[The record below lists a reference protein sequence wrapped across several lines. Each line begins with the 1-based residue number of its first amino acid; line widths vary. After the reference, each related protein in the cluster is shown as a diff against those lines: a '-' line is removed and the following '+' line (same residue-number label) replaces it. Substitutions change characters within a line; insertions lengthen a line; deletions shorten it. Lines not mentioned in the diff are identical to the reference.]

1 MCTESRSKLGQQD
14 GNHTETCSYCHTL
27 EHMIDVRRLQLLQ
40 ALEHHRTVAA
50 TAEALNVTPSAVSQ
64 QLAVLAREAGVP
76 LVERQGRRFL
86 LTGAARV
93 LLQRAHV
100 IFAEMERATADLA
113 EYTGG
118 DRGVIRVGSFS
129 TGISDLV
136 APALARLRTSHP
148 GWSFEVVQAE
158 PEESAEMVRS
168 GRLDVA
174 LTMSTRHLPA
184 AGDPDFRVDP
194 VMVELLDA
202 ILPYQHPLSTRTS
215 LHLADDLSDQD
226 WIMSAP
232 GTAWHECVSGAANQA
247 GFQPRVVHTV
257 NDFSAVF
264 SLVQAGLGI
273 ALMPRL
279 AWTGLHAPQIVVRGV
294 RETARRH
301 IVALSRAGSTPE
313 PLLTAIREAA
323 SKVPVPSV
331 GPFAIAG

>member
-1 MCTESRSKLGQQD
+1 
-14 GNHTETCSYCHTL
+14 
-27 EHMIDVRRLQLLQ
+27 MIDVRRLQLLQ
-40 ALEHHRTVAA
+40 ALDHHHTVAA

-64 QLAVLAREAGVP
+64 QLSVLAKEAGVP
-76 LVERQGRRFL
+76 LVERKGRRFL

-100 IFAEMERATADLA
+100 IFAEMERATAELA
-113 EYTGG
+113 EYAGG

-129 TGISDLV
+129 TGISDLI
-136 APALARLRTSHP
+136 APALARLRSSHP

-158 PEESAEMVRS
+158 PEESTEMVRS

-174 LTMSTRHLPA
+174 LTMSTADLPA
-184 AGDPDFRVDP
+184 HGDPDFRTDP
-194 VMVELLDA
+194 VMVELFDA
-202 ILPYQHPLSTRTS
+202 ILPYQHPLAAHTS
-215 LHLADDLSDQD
+215 LDLAADLADQD

-232 GTAWHECVSGAANQA
+232 GTAWHSCVTAACNQA

-257 NDFSAVF
+257 DDFSAVF
-264 SLVQAGLGI
+264 ALVQAGLGV

-279 AWTGLHAPQIVVRGV
+279 AWTGLNTPQIVVRGV

-301 IVALSRAGSTPE
+301 IVSLCRAGASPE
-313 PLLTAIREAA
+313 PLLTAVREAA

>member
-1 MCTESRSKLGQQD
+1 
-14 GNHTETCSYCHTL
+14 
-27 EHMIDVRRLQLLQ
+27 MIDVRRLQLLQ

-64 QLAVLAREAGVP
+64 QLAVLAKEAGVP

-93 LLQRAHV
+93 LLRRAHV

-113 EYTGG
+113 EYAQG

-148 GWSFEVVQAE
+148 EWSFEVVQAE

-184 AGDPDFRVDP
+184 SGDPDFRVDP

-202 ILPYQHPLSTRTS
+202 ILPYQHPLAARTS
-215 LHLADDLSDQD
+215 LHLAEDLSDQD

-257 NDFSAVF
+257 DDFSAVF

-301 IVALSRAGSTPE
+301 IVALSRAGSSPE
-313 PLLTAIREAA
+313 PLLTAVREAA

>member
-1 MCTESRSKLGQQD
+1 
-14 GNHTETCSYCHTL
+14 
-27 EHMIDVRRLQLLQ
+27 MIDVRRLQLLQ
-40 ALEHHRTVAA
+40 ALDHHHTVAA

-64 QLAVLAREAGVP
+64 QLSALAREAGVP
-76 LVERQGRRFL
+76 LVERNGRRFL

-93 LLQRAHV
+93 LLKRAHV

-113 EYTGG
+113 EYAEG

-158 PEESAEMVRS
+158 PEQSAEMVRS

-174 LTMSTRHLPA
+174 LTMSTGHLPA
-184 AGDPDFRVDP
+184 SGDPDFRADP
-194 VMVELLDA
+194 VMVELFDA

-215 LHLADDLSDQD
+215 LHLAEDLADQD
-226 WIMSAP
+226 WILSAP
-232 GTAWHECVSGAANQA
+232 GTAWHECVSGAAHRA
-247 GFQPRVVHTV
+247 GFQPRVAHTV
-257 NDFSAVF
+257 DDFSAVF
-264 SLVQAGLGI
+264 ALVQAGLGI

-279 AWTGLHAPQIVVRGV
+279 AWTGLNTTRIVVRGV
-294 RETARRH
+294 RESARRH
-301 IVALSRAGSTPE
+301 IIALSRAGATPE
-313 PLLTAIREAA
+313 PLLTAVREAA

>member
-1 MCTESRSKLGQQD
+1 
-14 GNHTETCSYCHTL
+14 
-27 EHMIDVRRLQLLQ
+27 MIDVRRLQLLQ
-40 ALEHHRTVAA
+40 ALDHHRTVVA

-64 QLAVLAREAGVP
+64 QLSALAQEEGTP
-76 LVERQGRRFL
+76 LVERQDRRFL

-93 LLQRAHV
+93 LLQHAPV
-100 IFAEMERATADLA
+100 IFAEMERAASDLA
-113 EYTGG
+113 AYANG

-129 TGISDLV
+129 TGISDLL
-136 APALARLRTSHP
+136 APALARLRESHP

-174 LTMSTRHLPA
+174 VTMSTNHLPA
-184 AGDPDFRVDP
+184 AGDPDFRIEP
-194 VMVELLDA
+194 VMVELFDA
-202 ILPYQHPLSTRTS
+202 ILPYQHPLATRTS
-215 LHLADDLSDQD
+215 LHLADDLADED

-232 GTAWHECVSGAANQA
+232 GTAWHDCVTGAANQV

-257 NDFSAVF
+257 DDFSAVF
-264 SLVQAGLGI
+264 SMVQAGLGV

-279 AWTGLHAPQIVVRGV
+279 AWTGQNHPQIVVRGV
-294 RETARRH
+294 RQTARRH
-301 IVALSRAGSTPE
+301 IVVLSRAGATPE
-313 PLLTAIREAA
+313 PLLTAVREAA

>member
-1 MCTESRSKLGQQD
+1 
-14 GNHTETCSYCHTL
+14 
-27 EHMIDVRRLQLLQ
+27 MIDVRRLQLLQ

-64 QLAVLAREAGVP
+64 QLAVLAKEAGVP

-113 EYTGG
+113 EYAQG

-148 GWSFEVVQAE
+148 EWTFEVVQAE

-184 AGDPDFRVDP
+184 SGDPDFRVDP

-202 ILPYQHPLSTRTS
+202 ILPYQHPLATRTS
-215 LHLADDLSDQD
+215 LHLAEDLSDQD

-257 NDFSAVF
+257 DDFSAVF

-301 IVALSRAGSTPE
+301 IVALSRAGSSPE
-313 PLLTAIREAA
+313 PLLTAVREAA

>member
-1 MCTESRSKLGQQD
+1 
-14 GNHTETCSYCHTL
+14 
-27 EHMIDVRRLQLLQ
+27 MIDVRRLQLLQ

-64 QLAVLAREAGVP
+64 QLAVLAKEAGVP

-113 EYTGG
+113 EYAKG

-148 GWSFEVVQAE
+148 EWSFEVVQAE

-184 AGDPDFRVDP
+184 SGDPDFRVDP

-202 ILPYQHPLSTRTS
+202 ILPYQHPLAARTS
-215 LHLADDLSDQD
+215 LHLAEDLSDQD

-257 NDFSAVF
+257 DDFSAVF

-301 IVALSRAGSTPE
+301 IVALSRAGSSPE
-313 PLLTAIREAA
+313 PLLTAVREAA

>member
-1 MCTESRSKLGQQD
+1 
-14 GNHTETCSYCHTL
+14 
-27 EHMIDVRRLQLLQ
+27 MIDVRRLQLLQ
-40 ALEHHRTVAA
+40 ALDHHRTVAA
-50 TAEALNVTPSAVSQ
+50 TAEALHVTPSAVSQ
-64 QLAVLAREAGVP
+64 QLAALVRETKVP
-76 LVERQGRRFL
+76 LVERNGRRFL

-93 LLQRAHV
+93 LLKRAPV

-113 EYTGG
+113 DYADG

-129 TGISDLV
+129 TGISDLI

-168 GRLDVA
+168 GSLDMA

-184 AGDPDFRVDP
+184 AGDPDFRIDP
-194 VMVELLDA
+194 VMVEPLDA
-202 ILPYQHPLSTRTS
+202 ILPYQHPLAARTA
-215 LHLADDLSDQD
+215 LDLAEDLTDQD

-232 GTAWHECVSGAANQA
+232 GTAWYECVSGAAHQA

-257 NDFSAVF
+257 DDFSAVF
-264 SLVQAGLGI
+264 ALVQADLGV

-279 AWTGLHAPQIVVRGV
+279 AWTGLSTPHIVVRGV
-294 RETARRH
+294 RQTARRH
-301 IVALSRAGSTPE
+301 IVSLCRAGANPE
-313 PLLTAIREAA
+313 PLLAAVREAA

-331 GPFAIAG
+331 GPLAVVS

>member
-1 MCTESRSKLGQQD
+1 
-14 GNHTETCSYCHTL
+14 
-27 EHMIDVRRLQLLQ
+27 MIDVRRLQLLQ
-40 ALEHHRTVAA
+40 ALDHHRTVAA

-64 QLAVLAREAGVP
+64 QLAALAKEAGVP

-93 LLQRAHV
+93 LLKRAHV

-113 EYTGG
+113 EYADG
-118 DRGVIRVGSFS
+118 DRGVVRVGSFS

-136 APALARLRTSHP
+136 APALARLRGSHP
-148 GWSFEVVQAE
+148 GWNFEVVQAE
-158 PEESAEMVRS
+158 PEDSAEMVRS

-174 LTMSTRHLPA
+174 VTMSSSHLPA
-184 AGDPDFRVDP
+184 AGDPDFRSDP
-194 VMVELLDA
+194 VMVELFDA
-202 ILPYQHPLSTRTS
+202 ILPYQHPLATRTS
-215 LHLADDLSDQD
+215 LHLADDLAQED

-232 GTAWHECVSGAANQA
+232 GTAWHACVTAAANQA

-257 NDFSAVF
+257 DDFSAVF
-264 SLVQAGLGI
+264 SMVQAGLGV

-279 AWTGLHAPQIVVRGV
+279 AWTGLNHPQIVVRGV
-294 RETARRH
+294 RQTARRH
-301 IVALSRAGSTPE
+301 IIVLSRAGATPE

-331 GPFAIAG
+331 GPFAVAG

>member
-1 MCTESRSKLGQQD
+1 
-14 GNHTETCSYCHTL
+14 
-27 EHMIDVRRLQLLQ
+27 MIDVRRLQLLQ

-64 QLAVLAREAGVP
+64 QLAVLAKEAGVP

-113 EYTGG
+113 EYAKG

-148 GWSFEVVQAE
+148 EWSFEVVQAE

-174 LTMSTRHLPA
+174 LTMSTRYLPA
-184 AGDPDFRVDP
+184 SGDPDFRVDP

-202 ILPYQHPLSTRTS
+202 ILPYQHPLAARTS
-215 LHLADDLSDQD
+215 LHLAEDLSDQD

-257 NDFSAVF
+257 DDFSAVF
-264 SLVQAGLGI
+264 ALVQAGLGI

-301 IVALSRAGSTPE
+301 IVALSRAGSSPE
-313 PLLTAIREAA
+313 PLLTAVREAA

>member
-1 MCTESRSKLGQQD
+1 
-14 GNHTETCSYCHTL
+14 
-27 EHMIDVRRLQLLQ
+27 
-40 ALEHHRTVAA
+40 
-50 TAEALNVTPSAVSQ
+50 
-64 QLAVLAREAGVP
+64 
-76 LVERQGRRFL
+76 
-86 LTGAARV
+86 
-93 LLQRAHV
+93 
-100 IFAEMERATADLA
+100 
-113 EYTGG
+113 
-118 DRGVIRVGSFS
+118 
-129 TGISDLV
+129 V

-148 GWSFEVVQAE
+148 EWSFEVVQAE
-158 PEESAEMVRS
+158 PEESAVMVRS

-184 AGDPDFRVDP
+184 SGDPDFRVDP

-202 ILPYQHPLSTRTS
+202 ILPYQHPLAARTS
-215 LHLADDLSDQD
+215 LHLAEDLSDQD

-257 NDFSAVF
+257 DDFSAVF

-301 IVALSRAGSTPE
+301 IVALSRAGSSPE
-313 PLLTAIREAA
+313 PLLTAVREAA